1 MEAETEGKMVDI
13 MRNIFIDR
21 EEDSGGLGYRFFHS
35 YRVYKMCKVFL
46 SMNEVSSKNPD
57 EDVLLTVALFHDIG
71 RSKSSDK
78 VMKAVMPGHDEESAK
93 MLHKLLD
100 GVVADSVIKTTAGIL
115 HNYLDDNYKSI
126 EKELLSYADDLDEIG
141 ALDVWRMFTF
151 AAYNK
156 RTAAKQLD
164 YWKDKES
171 KKYSGAWIN
180 RFRIESIKK
189 IAEDRIRTLNDFML
203 EFDKE
208 FNTIV

>member
-1 MEAETEGKMVDI
+1 MEAETEEKMIDI
-13 MRNIFIDR
+13 VRSIFIDR

-46 SMNEVSSKNPD
+46 SMDEVSSKNPD
-57 EDVLLTVALFHDIG
+57 EDVLLTAAIFHDIG
-71 RSKSSDK
+71 RSKSDDK
-78 VMKAVMPGHDEESAK
+78 VMRAAMPGHDEDSAK

-100 GVVADSVIKTTAGIL
+100 GVVADNVIRAAEGIL
-115 HNYLDDNYKSI
+115 HNYLNDNYKSV

-141 ALDVWRMFTF
+141 ALDIWRMFTF

-171 KKYSGAWIN
+171 KKYSGTWID
-180 RFRIESIKK
+180 RFKIESIKN
-189 IAEDRIRTLNDFML
+189 IAGDRIRTLNDFML